1 MMVMMTLLKCVLNL
15 LFFIPLV
22 ALAQIRTVVY
32 ALPHAY
38 QDPVD
43 NYYVQLLTAAL
54 SYSPDQFK
62 LQPATEY
69 ISQSRALR
77 EISQGSN
84 VVDVSWS
91 MTSTEREQFLTPI
104 RIPLNRG
111 LLGWRLLL
119 TKTAAPINIEAQNN
133 KLLLVQGYD
142 WPDTQIL
149 KANEFR
155 VHGADDFNA
164 MFTMVEKGR
173 ADAMPRAVI
182 EIEQELATVAHKLH
196 IAPNVMLYYPTAQ
209 YFFVG
214 PNDQPLAQAIEY
226 GLRQMLADGSF
237 EQLFQAQY
245 GQTLQRLLAAP
256 RQVLMLKNPLLPAAT
271 PLSDSQLWQAL
282 PEHFTPITP

>member
-1 MMVMMTLLKCVLNL
+1 MIVL
-15 LFFIPLV
+15 P
-22 ALAQIRTVVY
+22 ALAQAQIRTVVY
-32 ALPHAY
+32 ALPNAH
-38 QDPVD
+38 QNPVE
-43 NYYVQLLTAAL
+43 NYYVQLLTQAL
-54 SYSPDQFK
+54 GYSPEQFQ
-62 LQPATEY
+62 LQPAAEF

-77 EISQGSN
+77 ELSQGSG
-84 VVDVSWS
+84 VIDICWS
-91 MTSTEREQFLTPI
+91 MTSIEREQFLTPI

-119 TKTAAPINIEAQNN
+119 TQTAQPLQLNAKNN
-133 KLLLVQGYD
+133 SLLLVQGHD

-155 VHGADDFNA
+155 VHAADDFYA

-182 EIEQELATVAHKLH
+182 EIEQELATVAKQLH
-196 IAPNVMLYYPTAQ
+196 IAPNIMLYYPTAQ
-209 YFFVG
+209 YFFVS
-214 PNDQPLAQAIEY
+214 PDDQQLAKAIEY

-245 GQTLQRLLAAP
+245 GQTLQRLLASP
-256 RQVLMLKNPLLPAAT
+256 RQVLILKNPLLPPAT
-271 PLSDSQLWQAL
+271 PFSDSQLWQTL

>member
-1 MMVMMTLLKCVLNL
+1 MKPLLRSVLYLIILLPTL
-15 LFFIPLV
+15 

-32 ALPHAY
+32 ALPNAH
-38 QDPVD
+38 QNPVE
-43 NYYVQLLTAAL
+43 NYYVQLLTQAL
-54 SYSPDQFK
+54 GYSSEQFQ
-62 LQPATEY
+62 LQPAAEF

-77 EISQGSN
+77 ELSQDSG
-84 VVDVSWS
+84 VIDVSWS
-91 MTSTEREQFLTPI
+91 MTSIEREQFLTPI

-119 TKTAAPINIEAQNN
+119 TQTAQPLQLDAKNN
-133 KLLLVQGYD
+133 RLLLVQGHD

-155 VHGADDFNA
+155 VHAADDFYA

-182 EIEQELATVAHKLH
+182 EIEQELATVAKQLH
-196 IAPNVMLYYPTAQ
+196 ITPNIMLYYPTAQ
-209 YFFVG
+209 YFFVS
-214 PNDQPLAQAIEY
+214 PDDQQLAQAIEY

-245 GQTLQRLLAAP
+245 GQTLQRLLASP
-256 RQVLMLKNPLLPAAT
+256 RQVLILKNPLLPAAT
-271 PLSDSQLWQAL
+271 PLSDSLLWQAL
-282 PEHFTPITP
+282 PEHFTQITP

>member
-1 MMVMMTLLKCVLNL
+1 MLLKYILHL
-15 LFFIPLV
+15 LIFLPMLAV
-22 ALAQIRTVVY
+22 AQVRTVVY
-32 ALPHAY
+32 ALPNAH
-38 QDPVD
+38 QNPIE
-43 NYYVQLLTAAL
+43 NYYVQLLTNAL
-54 SYSPDQFK
+54 SYSPDHFQ
-62 LQPATEY
+62 LQPAAEF

-77 EISQGSN
+77 EISQGSGI
-84 VVDVSWS
+84 VDVCWS
-91 MTSTEREQFLTPI
+91 MTSIEREQFLTPI

-119 TKTAAPINIEAQNN
+119 TRSAEPLKLGAKNN
-133 KLLLVQGYD
+133 KLLLVQGHD

-155 VHGADDFNA
+155 VHAADDFYA
-164 MFTMVEKGR
+164 MFTMVEKNR

-182 EIEQELATVAHKLH
+182 EIEQELATVAKQLH
-196 IAPNVMLYYPTAQ
+196 IAPNIMLYYPTAQ

-214 PNDQPLAQAIEY
+214 HNDQQLANAIEY

-245 GQTLQRLLAAP
+245 GQTLQRLLASP

-271 PLSDSQLWQAL
+271 PLSDSQLWQTL
-282 PEHFTPITP
+282 PAHFTLITQ

>member
-1 MMVMMTLLKCVLNL
+1 MLYLIIILPTL
-15 LFFIPLV
+15 

-32 ALPHAY
+32 ALPNAH
-38 QDPVD
+38 QNPVE
-43 NYYVQLLTAAL
+43 NYYVQLLTQAL
-54 SYSPDQFK
+54 GYSSEQFQ
-62 LQPATEY
+62 LQPATEF

-77 EISQGSN
+77 ELSQDSG
-84 VVDVSWS
+84 VVDICWS
-91 MTSTEREQFLTPI
+91 MTSIEREQFLTPI

-119 TKTAAPINIEAQNN
+119 TQTAQPLQLDAKNN
-133 KLLLVQGYD
+133 RLLLVQGHD

-155 VHGADDFNA
+155 VHAADDFYA

-182 EIEQELATVAHKLH
+182 EIEQELATVAKQLH
-196 IAPNVMLYYPTAQ
+196 IAPNIMLYYPTAQ
-209 YFFVG
+209 YFFVS
-214 PNDQPLAQAIEY
+214 PDDQQLAQAIEY

-245 GQTLQRLLAAP
+245 GQSLQRLLASP
-256 RQVLMLKNPLLPAAT
+256 RQVLILKNPLLPAAT
-271 PLSDSQLWQAL
+271 PLSDSQLWQTL